1 MDAQA
6 LAPQDLVRKAVIEVA
21 QLPEN
26 DLVAVM
32 EFVARLKQ
40 QSRRPIVAEIKAEAD
55 RLSAQLQNMPRQE
68 LMKRFQDNLDA
79 MRADAIAKGTALEK
93 ELESD

>member
-1 MDAQA
+1 MALQT

-21 QLPEN
+21 QLPEK

-32 EFVARLKQ
+32 EFVSHLKRQ
-40 QSRRPIVAEIKAEAD
+40 GDRPSVSEIKAEAE
-55 RLSAQLQNMPRQE
+55 RLSGQLKNLPRNE

-79 MRADAIAKGTALEK
+79 IRANAIAKGTSLDK
-93 ELESD
+93 EWEGD

>member
-1 MDAQA
+1 MQI

-40 QSRRPIVAEIKAEAD
+40 QPHRFTVAEIKTEAE
-55 RLSAQLQNMPRQE
+55 RLSAQLQNLSRQE

-79 MRADAIAKGTALEK
+79 MRTDAIAKGTAIDK

>member
-1 MDAQA
+1 METQI
-6 LAPQDLVRKAVIEVA
+6 LAPQDLVRKAVIEIA

-40 QSRRPIVAEIKAEAD
+40 QPHRLTVAEIKAEAEK
-55 RLSAQLQNMPRQE
+55 LSAQFQNMSRPE
-68 LMKRFQDNLDA
+68 LMRRFQENLDT
-79 MRADAIAKGTALEK
+79 MRADAIAKGTALDV

>member
-1 MDAQA
+1 MQA

-26 DLVAVM
+26 DLVAVV
-32 EFVARLKQ
+32 EFVAKLKLQ
-40 QSRRPIVAEIKAEAD
+40 PHRPTAAEIKAEAE
-55 RLSAQLQNMPRQE
+55 RLSAQLQNLPRPA

-79 MRADAIAKGTALEK
+79 MRADAIAKGTAIEK

>member
-21 QLPEN
+21 QLPDS

-40 QSRRPIVAEIKAEAD
+40 QSRRPTVAEIKAEAQ
-55 RLSAQLQNMPRQE
+55 RLSAQLQNMPREE

-79 MRADAIAKGTALEK
+79 RRADAIAKGTALEK
-93 ELESD
+93 ELEGD

>member
-1 MDAQA
+1 METQI
-6 LAPQDLVRKAVIEVA
+6 LAPQDLVRKAVIEIA

-32 EFVARLKQ
+32 EFMARLKQ
-40 QSRRPIVAEIKAEAD
+40 RPHRLTVAEIKAEAEK
-55 RLSAQLQNMPRQE
+55 LSAQFQNMSRPE
-68 LMKRFQDNLDA
+68 LMRRFQENLDT
-79 MRADAIAKGTALEK
+79 MRADAIAKGTALDV